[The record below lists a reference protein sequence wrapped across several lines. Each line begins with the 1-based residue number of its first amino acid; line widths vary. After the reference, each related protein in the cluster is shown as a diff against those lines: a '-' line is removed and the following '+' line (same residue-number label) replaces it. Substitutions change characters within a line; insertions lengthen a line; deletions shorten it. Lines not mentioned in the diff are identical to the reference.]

1 MTRPTPELPLSPRR
15 PIQVPEALR
24 ERAAK
29 TKDTG
34 AAAYLLL
41 AADTI
46 DHLLYHRPPGK
57 QGKTK

>member
-1 MTRPTPELPLSPRR
+1 MPKPSPELSPRR
-15 PIQVPEALR
+15 PVQVPEALR

-34 AAAYLLL
+34 AAGYLLL

-46 DHLLYHRPPGK
+46 EHLLYHRPPDK
-57 QGKTK
+57 RGKTK

>member
-1 MTRPTPELPLSPRR
+1 MTTPRR
-15 PIQVPEALR
+15 WRPLTKTMPREVVVAMR

-34 AAAYLLL
+34 AAGYLYL